1 MKRSLLSSLLALCA
15 IGCHSEPQRLEQ
27 PSLGQQRVERMAT
40 LCATHHEVPREVL
53 EAFDDEDLRVL
64 HALARDAE
72 RPLWVRSRAVSLA
85 GARPSAE
92 TEALWRDLRRAPE
105 EELRVQAAWA
115 AGLARRGE
123 ERLTYSSALLV
134 DDDVAV
140 REAGAHLLAL
150 SGGEQAVAVARA
162 RVLVEPDPRVRA
174 VLIRRVLRDEVSRA
188 PPSGG

>member
-1 MKRSLLSSLLALCA
+1 MKQRLFASLLTLSA
-15 IGCHSEPQRLEQ
+15 IGCHSEPPRLEEH
-27 PSLGQQRVERMAT
+27 SLEQQRVERLAT

-85 GARPSAE
+85 GTRPSAA
-92 TEALWRDLRRAPE
+92 TEALWQELRRAPE

-115 AGLARRGE
+115 AGLARRGA
-123 ERLTYSSALLV
+123 ERLAYSSALLQ

-150 SGGEQAVAVARA
+150 FGGEGAAAVARA
-162 RVLVEPDPRVRA
+162 RVLVEPDARVRA
-174 VLIRRVLRDEVSRA
+174 VLTRRVLRDDVSRA